1 MAGQKAI
8 IHTATR
14 VIRRLTTDAA
24 PDIAADETA
33 VDMGAVT
40 LDLAGG
46 YWKLDAQN
54 NRVPATQADI
64 DAADVDPVREAAIRA
79 QFMQNYLASVD
90 AIAAASTAGQML
102 TALQAWAPRHR
113 KLILGLIR

>member
-1 MAGQKAI
+1 MANQQAI

-14 VIRRLTTDAA
+14 VIRRLTTDPT
-24 PDIAADETA
+24 PDVAADETA
-33 VDMGAVT
+33 VDLRAAVI
-40 LDLAGG
+40 DLAGG

-64 DAADVDPVREAAIRA
+64 DAADVDPARVEALRR

-90 AIAAASTAGQML
+90 AIAAATTAGQML
-102 TALQAWAPRHR
+102 AALQAWAPRHR